1 MLGLLQRLGQGAY
14 GRVNRGE
21 WNCDSVAVKEFEDDD
36 WDTYETELEQLSMVN
51 HPNIIQLLAFARDTN
66 MKFLVMEYADRGS
79 LYKGTTKS
87 FQCAIGSWKYF
98 MAEKSISLIGSCLT

>member
-79 LYKGTTKS
+79 LYKGTTIVLS
-87 FQCAIGSWKYF
+87 MFNYLLEIF
-98 MAEKSISLIGSCLT
+98 